1 VLVYLA
7 GTRIAESHQATV
19 QRTVQAPPDAV
30 WTAITG
36 VEDFPSWRA
45 GVEQVERLEPRNGLP
60 VWRERGSSG
69 ELTIQ
74 VVYLEPP
81 QRMVARVIDPAGD
94 FGGTWTYD
102 LAPGEG
108 GGTQVTITEDG
119 EIYNPIFR
127 VVARF
132 ITGYE
137 ATMESYLDA
146 LAAHVGQGAP

>member
-1 VLVYLA
+1 
-7 GTRIAESHQATV
+7 
-19 QRTVQAPPDAV
+19 
-30 WTAITG
+30 
-36 VEDFPSWRA
+36 
-45 GVEQVERLEPRNGLP
+45 
-60 VWRERGSSG
+60 
-69 ELTIQ
+69 
-74 VVYLEPP
+74 
-81 QRMVARVIDPAGD
+81 MVARVIDPAGD